1 MYGTCYNVCGMHV
14 LSYNTFS
21 FKIFKL
27 GELKSP
33 LALEGSLN
41 CCS

>member
-1 MYGTCYNVCGMHV
+1 MSGTCYNVCGMHV